1 MSYLCSHPGA
11 KCVLLLT
18 GARRLSQDP
27 LAAVQEPALPT
38 AEPGRVSMRCLWSAC
53 GSGKQTIVVRLILHL
68 LNPRI

>member
-27 LAAVQEPALPT
+27 LAAVQELALLT
-38 AEPGRVSMRCLWSAC
+38 AEPGRVAMRSFF
-53 GSGKQTIVVRLILHL
+53 SVFGKLTIVCLVLHL
-68 LNPRI
+68 LNPLI